1 MEDSSSMDWGAGEE
15 CFQNNLNT
23 YIYCE
28 LYFYYYYISSTSY
41 HRVFDSGL
49 VSRAIDNDAP
59 SQKSPSNE
67 VSGTLRT

>member
-1 MEDSSSMDWGAGEE
+1 MEDSSSMDWGVGEE

-41 HRVFDSGL
+41 HPVFDSGL

>member
-1 MEDSSSMDWGAGEE
+1 MEYSSSMDWGVGEE

-49 VSRAIDNDAP
+49 VSHAVDNDAP

-67 VSGTLRT
+67 VSGTLGT